1 MQSTVL
7 IELREGLNLKM
18 INMLIDELPQKV
30 GNIDI
35 NSDFR
40 VSILFELLMQDN
52 DYTNEEKVQQ
62 ALILYYP
69 NLQEI
74 DDYNKAIENI
84 IWFYKCGK
92 EDKDVDKGNKKY
104 NNNKQVQIYSYEFDA
119 EYIYS
124 AFMEQYKI
132 DLNSIEYLHWWKFK
146 ALFSSLNEN
155 VLFSKIMSYR
165 AIDLTTIKDK
175 NMKKQYRKLKEL
187 YKLPDM
193 RTEEEKENEFANALW

>member
-1 MQSTVL
+1 
-7 IELREGLNLKM
+7 M

-30 GNIDI
+30 GNTDI

-92 EDKDVDKGNKKY
+92 EDKDVDKGNKKN